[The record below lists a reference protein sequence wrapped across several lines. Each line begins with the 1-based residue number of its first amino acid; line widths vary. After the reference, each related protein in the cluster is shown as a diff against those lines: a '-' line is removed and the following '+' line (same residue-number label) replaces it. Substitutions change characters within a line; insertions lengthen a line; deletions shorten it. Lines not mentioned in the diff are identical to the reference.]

1 LRSLEVHGVCADR
14 IVVTVAF
21 EALSARAQAA
31 LLEVERDSNVK
42 VEFFADNIGIVGRT
56 TRPSQAN
63 QPLPNGSR
71 AVEFSLD
78 PARLKAD
85 VARPYWRVKRA
96 LDLIAVMTA
105 FVLLAPL
112 MLLVAAL
119 VAMDV
124 GLPAIFWQQ
133 RPGKDGRPFR
143 LYKFRTMRA
152 PHDSEGR
159 RIADAKRLSLIGSLL
174 RRLRLDELP
183 QLYNVLMGQ
192 MSFIGPRPLL
202 PHDQFPAL
210 AARLAVRPGLTGWAQ
225 IKGGRN
231 LTASD
236 KAALDIWYLRNGS
249 FLVDAKILIATLHMI
264 LFGEQTDADAIRD
277 AWRELGPKRLSSAR
291 VDYAAAHRVAAE

>member
-1 LRSLEVHGVCADR
+1 
-14 IVVTVAF
+14 
-21 EALSARAQAA
+21 
-31 LLEVERDSNVK
+31 
-42 VEFFADNIGIVGRT
+42 
-56 TRPSQAN
+56 
-63 QPLPNGSR
+63 
-71 AVEFSLD
+71 LD

-96 LDLIAVMTA
+96 FDLIAVTSA

-119 VAMDV
+119 VAVDV

-159 RIADAKRLSLIGSLL
+159 RIADAERLSLIGSVL

-183 QLYNVLMGQ
+183 QLYNVMLGQ

-202 PHDQFPAL
+202 PHDQFPEL
-210 AARLAVRPGLTGWAQ
+210 AARLAIRPGLTGWAQ

-231 LTASD
+231 LTPSD
-236 KAALDIWYLRNGS
+236 KAALDIWYVRNGS
-249 FLVDAKILIATLHMI
+249 FRVDAKILVATLHMI
-264 LFGEQTDADAIRD
+264 LFGERTDANAIRD
-277 AWRELGPKRLSSAR
+277 AWRELGPKRLSCAS
-291 VDYAAAHRVAAE
+291 VDYAGAHRVAAE